1 MNKDER
7 VCFIADGY
15 EWQRGAVSST
25 KAAYKK
31 KTEFCFG
38 NRLSILF
45 KKKTQLHSN
54 YINFIYCIPLMTTL
68 IKE

>member
-45 KKKTQLHSN
+45 KKNHN
-54 YINFIYCIPLMTTL
+54 YTVTI
-68 IKE
+68 